1 MDHLVT
7 SSCILSTKHLLAQ
20 PLISCDCPFP
30 QNAKIFVKAL
40 QSMMLKAVLPVW
52 THPQLLAR
60 QSEPCEPYNIC
71 TNSGNC
77 SCPSVLL
84 PSCKLGFVSPG
95 GDDKSE
101 KSIEF
106 LKADD
111 GLSYFSLDFLP
122 PYSNTDLI
130 RCQTSYCGNC
140 SCLEMIFHTS
150 SRNCFLFD
158 SVIYSQKFN
167 DTNSGYVS
175 YIKFLKPAK
184 SDYKQVPVDDTG
196 ISYASSICAAPLY
209 RQFWKAGRY
218 DDGHGSQISVK
229 KGKDI
234 RPKLLPRGNIMT
246 SVFRG
251 VL

>member
-130 RCQTSYCGNC
+130 RLSQVMEVEVETS
-140 SCLEMIFHTS
+140 TS
-150 SRNCFLFD
+150 SRFPTMRKSHD
-158 SVIYSQKFN
+158 
-167 DTNSGYVS
+167 NSTPEA
-175 YIKFLKPAK
+175 IK
-184 SDYKQVPVDDTG
+184 
-196 ISYASSICAAPLY
+196 AP
-209 RQFWKAGRY
+209 
-218 DDGHGSQISVK
+218 
-229 KGKDI
+229 
-234 RPKLLPRGNIMT
+234 T
-246 SVFRG
+246 S
-251 VL
+251 